1 MRHAAPASGR
11 ILVGRRQA
19 GRRRTAAGQLRPA
32 GRVAQDPQWPSASE
46 RPADLDESS
55 ASSAANRTDAQRR
68 GVADDSSSVPLRRS
82 GQLRFAQLPYLLVLA
97 GTAAALLTIRQ
108 GIRQVRGGTL
118 VFAGVLL
125 AAALARLILPE
136 HRAGMLSS
144 RQRLLDVAIL
154 AALGICLLIGALVLP
169 APG

>member
-1 MRHAAPASGR
+1 
-11 ILVGRRQA
+11 
-19 GRRRTAAGQLRPA
+19 
-32 GRVAQDPQWPSASE
+32 
-46 RPADLDESS
+46 
-55 ASSAANRTDAQRR
+55 
-68 GVADDSSSVPLRRS
+68 
-82 GQLRFAQLPYLLVLA
+82 LRFAQLPYLLVLA